1 MLLLFWE
8 SNEDLSLGYKD
19 KSSKNKHPGF
29 DPSFELQTLLKKTI
43 KSHHNH
49 NIVAYDLLLQRQKFQ
64 LNSKILQSQSIKEL
78 LYIEVLQIS
87 KFENTHILKLVE
99 TMNLPEIFKSEIKFR
114 DTLQNAVG
122 LFSRTLAVDNT
133 DVNRA
138 ICSSPKLLFFDS
150 QSLRARMDSLKNK
163 NYFPFFHRDLKE
175 LFLLSPGVWYCE
187 DIADIVAKIDYILK
201 NMNIDPAKG
210 VIKTY
215 DANSR
220 QNEIKKLV
228 KSKKKYVELS
238 LFDIKARHQFLL
250 RRGQWTAQDN
260 RGRVIGGDNPNP
272 MLDDILGA
280 KNKYVFCLKTAKCQ
294 LEKERFEKSL
304 EVEIFEKEDKNPGD
318 WCIREF
324 EQFELMFERELELSE
339 KSLDEKLGFEE
350 RVLTMKNY
358 RAGDNALRRDRS
370 SLNSD
375 YVYNEKYSAL
385 KKLIWRQNLAIIKV
399 FGVKF

>member
-1 MLLLFWE
+1 MKNLE
-8 SNEDLSLGYKD
+8 IKSTNAN
-19 KSSKNKHPGF
+19 KSSKNKHHDF

-114 DTLQNAVG
+114 DTLQKAVG
-122 LFSRTLAVDNT
+122 LFCRTLAVDNT

-210 VIKTY
+210 VIKLLK
-215 DANSR
+215 NLF
-220 QNEIKKLV
+220 IKK
-228 KSKKKYVELS
+228 
-238 LFDIKARHQFLL
+238 Q
-250 RRGQWTAQDN
+250 
-260 RGRVIGGDNPNP
+260 
-272 MLDDILGA
+272 
-280 KNKYVFCLKTAKCQ
+280 KT
-294 LEKERFEKSL
+294 
-304 EVEIFEKEDKNPGD
+304 
-318 WCIREF
+318 
-324 EQFELMFERELELSE
+324 
-339 KSLDEKLGFEE
+339 
-350 RVLTMKNY
+350 
-358 RAGDNALRRDRS
+358 NAL
-370 SLNSD
+370 
-375 YVYNEKYSAL
+375 
-385 KKLIWRQNLAIIKV
+385 LIKSRIGSIGQKCEILPYWS
-399 FGVKF
+399 